1 MDYILYFKVETLD
14 EREYATSVLEENG
27 FTCIDE
33 CGGQAAFEDGDFGLF
48 INCARSTSLDF
59 LQLCRMPDPG
69 LGLLSSNPMTGA
81 PDPRLEEW
89 AVTGQLIS
97 PEQHFARLHWN
108 AVRRN
113 VYTRAIFFYWRELTS
128 HIYAPGGVGESRDR
142 ESFEANFRGL
152 VPPCLA
158 ALYDKQMK
166 HAEVDQKFRT
176 CLFTRLDENELT
188 PAYKETAPDQMDH
201 IRVIQEVVDEHKDE
215 MPTGVVTRVMAEC
228 QKAYGAAP
236 AQEASAKL
244 HDPRTRSERWSTAHK
259 RDRRA
264 FENEM

>member
-59 LQLCRMPDPG
+59 LQLCRMPDPD

-166 HAEVDQKFRT
+166 HAEVDQKFGT

-188 PAYKETAPDQMDH
+188 PPYQETASDQTSQTLSD
-201 IRVIQEVVDEHKDE
+201 QTA
-215 MPTGVVTRVMAEC
+215 PTGKKRKRRSIYELLALGRLHKPKKKRKRLAPLALGRLH
-228 QKAYGAAP
+228 KAKKKRKRLAP
-236 AQEASAKL
+236 KS
-244 HDPRTRSERWSTAHK
+244 
-259 RDRRA
+259 
-264 FENEM
+264 